1 MSSKFRSFICC
12 DEPTYL
18 KILKMFELSS
28 ISTWN
33 SILIMIFKDQNYVY
47 FVLKRYFQTYLHASM
62 NSMPSCEIFFSREF
76 HFHYSLLLIGFKLQI
91 FIDIL
96 TEAWYEC
103 FVGLFFILSF
113 KMNPYLFL
121 IEKSSQVASCNTFFF
136 LKTYFNE
143 SRSNWFILKLSKNY
157 YVRTF

>member
-1 MSSKFRSFICC
+1 MRENLEFSKSVKPNSLRFG
-12 DEPTYL
+12 
-18 KILKMFELSS
+18 ILVQINLHKNVKWIFFEKVSHQ
-28 ISTWN
+28 W
-33 SILIMIFKDQNYVY
+33 ILC
-47 FVLKRYFQTYLHASM
+47 LHVR
-62 NSMPSCEIFFSREF
+62 FYFSREF

-91 FIDIL
+91 FIDTL

-136 LKTYFNE
+136 FLKTYFNE